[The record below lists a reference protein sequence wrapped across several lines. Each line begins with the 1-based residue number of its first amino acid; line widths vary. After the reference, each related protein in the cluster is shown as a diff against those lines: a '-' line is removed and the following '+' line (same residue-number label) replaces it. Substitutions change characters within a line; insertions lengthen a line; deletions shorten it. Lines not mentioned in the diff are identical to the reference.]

1 MFISQ
6 TMSEQ
11 QMPEL
16 LAPQRLMHTQ
26 GGEGDPELGAYTEG
40 QPHLPA
46 VLLTLKSTAT
56 HRHTILQSSFSRK
69 DLVVAWT

>member
-1 MFISQ
+1 
-6 TMSEQ
+6 
-11 QMPEL
+11 MPAL
-16 LAPQRLMHTQ
+16 PPPQRLMHTQ

-56 HRHTILQSSFSRK
+56 HQHTVLQSSFSRGSGGGM
-69 DLVVAWT
+69 DFNARDQT